1 MVGVREGCRCGTS
14 PGRKGGVDGKERGGQ
29 RGWVNGLALGG
40 GIFVCVVF
48 SL

>member
-1 MVGVREGCRCGTS
+1 MKVTEEELQEEEWM
-14 PGRKGGVDGKERGGQ
+14 KERGGQ